1 LAEEAK
7 EASQQASSF
16 DSLLGQSRDLVC
28 ERLRAA
34 VAGMLEKS
42 DEALAGWISAT
53 QNRDLQTL
61 YQDARKALGASRK
74 TIETEFHK
82 HYLSEFRKHTSKIK
96 DAGTSFSEL
105 EVSLSLVG
113 EDDLE
118 ETLKFKEMATKLR
131 RFCDE
136 ELGALDQRVGVLLGD
151 ANLQADDN
159 PFGPEAILDA
169 YQQACHAI
177 EAAKVRGVMLR
188 LFDDHVADQ
197 VRSIYKEVNELL
209 VKNSIL
215 PKIRYSA
222 AKKSEDKAKGG
233 SKDAKGKDATGKDA
247 KDNQEEQAD
256 AEQNLFSMLQK
267 LVGGGGAGGGA
278 ALPPGAVV
286 LQGAELL
293 GALTQM
299 QRGDIKSLPDG
310 VPVTITE
317 QQAAGTTNVLR
328 ELKAST
334 FGAGLVQMD
343 ATTLDIL
350 TMLFDQLFDDPKV
363 PAGIKGL
370 IGRLQIPML
379 KVAIADKSFFA
390 KKTHPARQL
399 LDTFGEV
406 AVRQPAEFSSD
417 SPTFVHLEAI
427 VQHILDNFQDDVAI
441 FDSARAQLQGVIAEH
456 DKKVEAQ
463 TSAVAQKVAQTENLA
478 VAKTAAEDEV
488 KVRVQ
493 AHRLPGAVLEFLV
506 EHWLRYLLLVHAKF
520 GRNGAEW
527 KDAVETMDQLIWSVE
542 PKEKPEDRRKLAASV
557 PGLVKRITAGL
568 QAIEAAKEVRERF
581 FGELMKIHTQYL
593 DHKDKDRKAPEPAEE
608 KTGPPPTLDFTAPVT
623 VKNPFGAGEVQV
635 TGLDF
640 TLPAPQPNDV
650 KGKKAAMVSLLSV
663 DPPEN
668 VAMGDWLEFK
678 PKGDGAAAPRAVKVL
693 FITPKKT
700 RYVFSDRQGKD
711 VVELTRPEIVRR
723 LRTGEAV
730 RLDGA
735 PEEPLFDRIMG
746 GLVGKLKKS
755 PPAQPA
761 A

>member
-1 LAEEAK
+1 M
-7 EASQQASSF
+7 
-16 DSLLGQSRDLVC
+16 C

-34 VAGMLEKS
+34 VAGMLDKS
-42 DEALAGWISAT
+42 DEALAGWINAT
-53 QNRDLQTL
+53 QNRELQTL
-61 YQDARKALGASRK
+61 YQDARKSIGAARK
-74 TIETEFHK
+74 SLETEFHK
-82 HYLSEFRKHTSKIK
+82 HYLSEFRKHTSKVK
-96 DAGTSFSEL
+96 DAGASFSEL

-159 PFGPEAILDA
+159 PFGPETILDA
-169 YQQACHAI
+169 YQQACHAL

-188 LFDDHVADQ
+188 LFDDHIADA
-197 VRSIYKEVNELL
+197 VRSIYKEVNALL

-215 PKIRYSA
+215 PKIRYGA
-222 AKKSEDKAKGG
+222 AKKSEDKAKGAA
-233 SKDAKGKDATGKDA
+233 KDAKGKGKSKGKGEA
-247 KDNQEEQAD
+247 EEVEEEAEGD

-267 LVGGGGAGGGA
+267 LVGGGGAGAGGGA

-293 GALTQM
+293 GALTQV
-299 QRGDIKSLPDG
+299 QRGDMKGLPDG
-310 VPVTITE
+310 VPVTITQ

-328 ELKAST
+328 ELKTST

-350 TMLFDQLFDDPKV
+350 SMLFDQLFDDPKV
-363 PAGIKGL
+363 PAGLKGL

-406 AVRQPAEFSSD
+406 AVRLPAEFSAD

-427 VQHILDNFQDDVAI
+427 VQHILDNFQDDVGI
-441 FDSARAQLQGVIAEH
+441 FDAAREQLQGVVAEH
-456 DKKVEAQ
+456 DKKVEAATQ
-463 TSAVAQKVAQTENLA
+463 AVAQKVEQTENLA

-493 AHRLPGAVLEFLV
+493 AHKLPGAVLEFLV
-506 EHWLRYLLLVHAKF
+506 EHWLRFLLLTHAKS

-527 KDAVETMDQLIWSVE
+527 KDAIEAMDQLIWSVE
-542 PKEKPEDRRKLAASV
+542 PKGTPEERRKLAATV
-557 PGLVKRITAGL
+557 PGLVRRITAGL
-568 QAIEAAKEVRERF
+568 QAIGAANEVRERF
-581 FGELMKIHTQYL
+581 FGELMKIHTESIE
-593 DHKDKDRKAPEPAEE
+593 HKDKGAKPPEVEE

-623 VKNPFGAGEVQV
+623 VKNPYGEGEVKV

-640 TLPAPQPNDV
+640 TAPAPTPNDV

-663 DPPEN
+663 DPPADM
-668 VAMGDWLEFK
+668 AMGDWVEFR
-678 PKGDGAAAPRAVKVL
+678 PKEDGAQPRATKVL

-730 RLDGA
+730 RLDGP
-735 PEEPLFDRIMG
+735 PEEPLFDRIMS
-746 GLVGKLKKS
+746 GLVGKLRS
-755 PPAQPA
+755 APVQPA

>member
-1 LAEEAK
+1 MAEP
-7 EASQQASSF
+7 SQQASSF
-16 DSLLGQSRDLVC
+16 ESLLGESRDLVC

-61 YQDARKALGASRK
+61 YQDARKAIGASRK
-74 TIETEFHK
+74 AIETEFHK
-82 HYLSEFRKHTSKIK
+82 HYLAEFRKHTSKIS
-96 DAGTSFSEL
+96 DAGASFSEL

-159 PFGPEAILDA
+159 PFGPETILDA
-169 YQQACHAI
+169 YQQACRAL

-188 LFDDHVADQ
+188 LFDDHVADA
-197 VRSIYKEVNELL
+197 VRSIYKEVNALL

-215 PKIRYSA
+215 PKIRYGT
-222 AKKSEDKAKGG
+222 AKKSEDKAKGD
-233 SKDAKGKDATGKDA
+233 SKDPKGKDAKSKAEGGDKA
-247 KDNQEEQAD
+247 EGEAD

-267 LVGGGGAGGGA
+267 LVGGGAGGGA
-278 ALPPGAVV
+278 ALPPGAVI

-350 TMLFDQLFDDPKV
+350 MMLFDQLFDDPKV

-406 AVRQPAEFSSD
+406 AVRLPAEFSAD
-417 SPTFVHLEAI
+417 SPTFIRLEAI
-427 VQHILDNFQDDVAI
+427 VQHILDNFQEDVAI
-441 FDSARAQLQGVIAEH
+441 FDNARAQLQGVIAEH

-463 TSAVAQKVAQTENLA
+463 TSAVAQKVEQAENLA

-493 AHRLPGAVLEFLV
+493 AHKLPGAVLEFLV
-506 EHWLRYLLLVHAKF
+506 EHWLRYLLMAHARS

-527 KDAVETMDQLIWSVE
+527 KEAVEAMDQLIWSVE

-557 PGLVKRITAGL
+557 PGLVKRITAGM

-593 DHKDKDRKAPEPAEE
+593 DHKDKDKKPEVEE

-623 VKNPFGAGEVQV
+623 VKNPYGAGEVQV
-635 TGLDF
+635 TGLEF

-663 DPPEN
+663 EPPEN
-668 VAMGDWLEFK
+668 MAMGDWVEFR
-678 PKGDGAAAPRAVKVL
+678 PKEDGAQPRAAKVL

-711 VVELTRPEIVRR
+711 VIELTRPEIVRR
-723 LRTGEAV
+723 LRSGEAV

-746 GLVGKLKKS
+746 GLVGKLRKS
-755 PPAQPA
+755 PPAQPSA
-761 A
+761 